1 MVTVLV
7 FARQGLHLCAY
18 DFLCDHS
25 KQYEKV
31 EIDDEKIYVIDQF
44 TIRHPMDW
52 QFPTNWKIAPDFGTT
67 NERLLNKPDRETWII
82 SLKNLSYFYE
92 DLYSQEKL
100 QIGKKEFTNLP
111 LRYWEYKIIP

>member
-1 MVTVLV
+1 MICIYAKSFEIILYLVTIFTLITVFEIRKNLTPMLTMVTVLV

-67 NERLLNKPDRETWII
+67 NERLLNKPDR
-82 SLKNLSYFYE
+82 NL
-92 DLYSQEKL
+92 DNK
-100 QIGKKEFTNLP
+100 P
-111 LRYWEYKIIP
+111 